1 MKKML
6 LSAVAALTLGSAAMA
21 QKIDNRNESRFP
33 AANQPANPFKA
44 NQLKKGGEFIS
55 DWYSLPDITEQTNVG
70 ANLSEFV
77 NFLVHDTLA
86 KFVEDDGVIRYGSW
100 VSVGQVI
107 DPKDDLIQLT
117 DKPNNQLSR
126 FNSYKC
132 DSIAFPY
139 LYVRNVDSVSDGMGG
154 KVNVVDTLFIAYFA
168 GSQIRKLEFTQS
180 KDKLAMV
187 DWNFARRMPANYV
200 KMDTILL
207 NSGVTTFIDTT
218 RANNNNGGWENSWS
232 LKTASFPAPAG
243 IQVNLNPNGGTTA
256 NLVGFTFTFKAG
268 VPAVVNGDTAVYIY
282 QLDPATKP
290 SNMRRSNYFGCYF
303 SSNASGIPFEN
314 KTFFNTSLV
323 GLKDVSYR
331 DINGWQGYVSGNAFT
346 NDIFIQSF
354 FHLTVT
360 GNIGA
365 GMEDAEPISISK
377 VFPNPAR
384 NTVEIDFDVT
394 KSSDV
399 KVSIVNL
406 VGQEVL
412 SNNFGKVNAGKYNLP
427 MNISNL
433 NPGIYVVT
441 VEAGNASTSQKLV
454 ITE

>member
-1 MKKML
+1 ML

-55 DWYSLPDITEQTNVG
+55 DWYSLPDIIEQSNVG
-70 ANLSEFV
+70 ANLDEFV
-77 NFLVHDTLA
+77 NFLVHDTLT
-86 KFVEDDGVIRYGSW
+86 KFVEDDGTIRYGSW

-139 LYVRNVDSVSDGMGG
+139 IYVRNVDSVSDGMGG
-154 KVNVVDTLFIAYFA
+154 KVNVVDTLYIAYYA
-168 GSQIRKLEFTQS
+168 GSQISRGNVGATNP
-180 KDKLAMV
+180 DRVATV
-187 DWNFARRMPANYV
+187 DWNFANRLPANFV

-207 NSGVTTFIDTT
+207 YSGVTEFIDTT
-218 RANNNNGGWENSWS
+218 RANNNNGGWENSWT

-243 IQVNLNPNGGTTA
+243 MQVNVNPNGSTIA
-256 NLVGFTFTFKAG
+256 NLVGFTYTFKSG
-268 VPAVVNGDTAVYIY
+268 VPAVLNGDTAVYVY
-282 QLDPATKP
+282 QLDPATAP

-303 SSNASGIPFEN
+303 SSNASGVPYEN
-314 KTFFNTSLV
+314 KTYYNTSLITT
-323 GLKDVSYR
+323 KDISYR
-331 DINGWQGYVSGNAFT
+331 AFNGWEGYIAGLAFT
-346 NDIFIQSF
+346 NDIFIQSY